1 MTVES
6 LKTRNDLTVD
16 EFKQLMNKETDIVRF
31 LFWEAISNWISSHI
45 IIPLIALYDIIFLKL
60 LVNNVMLVM
69 RRKINSV
76 FNKLYIK
83 VEN

>member
-31 LFWEAISNWISSHI
+31 LFWEAISN
-45 IIPLIALYDIIFLKL
+45 
-60 LVNNVMLVM
+60 
-69 RRKINSV
+69 
-76 FNKLYIK
+76 
-83 VEN
+83 